1 MNLEKVEQELAE
13 LRQRLRP
20 SDLKSCILGELIP
33 AELKQRPHW
42 IGWKRVLRVG
52 KDGKPKPTK
61 IPYQLNSP
69 HQKALTNKPTTWTPF
84 PTTVAIDATL
94 HQTEKDADRAEGFAG
109 IGFVFTNSDYA
120 GVDFDHVRD
129 PQTGTVEQWAGDII
143 DALGSY
149 TEISQSGTGL
159 HAILRLSTP
168 LLSVAEGGRFRAG
181 RLEMYDASSPRF
193 FAMTGNVDGLGVKA
207 IKEVDLRP
215 WQAKLPTLDPR
226 LESSSQKSS
235 RDVDQSSEDFALA
248 CKLARQFNC
257 DREKVTE
264 EFRRQAVQRDK
275 VTIRK
280 DYVSRTVEKAI
291 ERVLSSAASPGA
303 TNVSDVDLTPQWPDP
318 LKPEAFHGLPGEIAR
333 GIEPYSE
340 ADPAATL
347 VQLIVG
353 FGNVIGRKPFYRVEE
368 DVHFS
373 NEFVVLV
380 GPTSKAR
387 KGVSWMQVRRL
398 LEQGDPTWGKR
409 LMPGLSSGE
418 GVVHW
423 VRDARG
429 EDHGESDK
437 RLIVVE
443 SEYAS
448 VLAKMVR
455 QGNTLSPILRQAWDG
470 GRLGSLTKKASESCD
485 EPHISIIGHITQEE
499 LRRSLNRTE
508 LANGFANRFMFICV
522 RRSKLL
528 PDGAR
533 IPNELRQ
540 HFADRLKAAVEFAR
554 SVDPMTRDS
563 EARELWHQVY
573 GPLSEGRAG
582 LFGAV
587 IGRAEAHV
595 LRLSCLYA
603 LLDSERTIKSDH
615 LRAALAVWKYAED
628 SALYIF
634 GEATGD
640 PVADAIIAALR
651 NNSGGLT
658 RTAISE
664 TFSRNL
670 SKRRLDIALSSLQS
684 QGRAHSVK
692 REVDGGRPAEIW
704 SYGPTKKTN

>member
-1 MNLEKVEQELAE
+1 MNLEKEKQELAE

-20 SDLKSCILGELIP
+20 LNLGSTFGELIP
-33 AELKQRPHW
+33 ADLKRLPHW
-42 IGWKRVLRVG
+42 IGWKLVLRVG
-52 KDGKPKPTK
+52 KDGKPKATK
-61 IPYQLNSP
+61 VPYQLNSP
-69 HQKALTNKPTTWTPF
+69 HRKAARNRPSTWTSF
-84 PTTVAIDATL
+84 PATIVIDRTV
-94 HQTEKDADRAEGFAG
+94 HQTDQDADRAAGFAG
-109 IGFVFTNSDYA
+109 LGFVFNNTDLA
-120 GVDFDHVRD
+120 GVDFDHVRH
-129 PQTGTVEQWAGDII
+129 PQIGAVEQWARNII
-143 DALGSY
+143 SDLNSY
-149 TEISQSGTGL
+149 TELSQSGEGL
-159 HAILRLSTP
+159 HTIVRLPKP
-168 LLSVAEGGRFRAG
+168 LTKGGRYRAG
-181 RLEMYDASSPRF
+181 RIEMYDRTSSRF
-193 FAMTGNVDGLGVKA
+193 FAMTGNVGGFAVKD
-207 IKEVDLRP
+207 IREVDLTT
-215 WQAKLPTLDPR
+215 WQAKLLTLDPQATSLSR
-226 LESSSQKSS
+226 ESAHTA
-235 RDVDQSSEDFALA
+235 DQSREDFALA
-248 CKLARQFNC
+248 CKLAQQFNC

-280 DYVSRTVEKAI
+280 DYVPRTVEKAI
-291 ERVLSSAASPGA
+291 ERVLGSAASPGA
-303 TNVSDVDLTPQWPDP
+303 TNVSDVDLTPKWPDP

-398 LEQGDPTWGKR
+398 LEQVDPTWGKR

-448 VLAKMVR
+448 VLATMAR
-455 QGNTLSPILRQAWDG
+455 QGNTLSPVLRQAWDG

-508 LANGFANRFMFICV
+508 LANGFANRFMFTCV

-533 IPNELRQ
+533 IPNELRH
-540 HFADRLKAAVEFAR
+540 HFADRLKAAFEFAR
-554 SVDPMTRDS
+554 SVDQMTRDS

-628 SALYIF
+628 SALCIF

-640 PVADAIIAALR
+640 PVADAIIAALG
-651 NNSGGLT
+651 NNPDGLT
-658 RTAISE
+658 RTALSE
-664 TFSRNL
+664 MFSRNL
-670 SKRRLDIALSSLQS
+670 SKSRLDIALNSLQS

-692 REVDGGRPAEIW
+692 REVNGGRPAEIW
-704 SYGPTKKTN
+704 FYGPTKKTN